1 MDGGNTPYYWIA
13 AVAILG
19 IVLVLREFKQTK

>member
-13 AVAILG
+13 AVLTLG
-19 IVLVLREFKQTK
+19 VVLIIREFKRN